1 MHIEFLEIANFR
13 KLLSTRVDFST
24 TTTLFV
30 GANNS
35 GKTSA
40 MLALRRFLSP
50 RRCPFEMHDFTLCH
64 WPTIIALGEAWIAAR
79 NAEKIVDLVV
89 DPWVSALPTLDIW
102 LHAEAGEMHHVR
114 DLIPTLDWE
123 GGRLGVR
130 LRYEP
135 KDLALLYKDYMGAVT
150 DAETMRVAATAARM
164 AENPDADLPVVPPK
178 LTIWPQSLI
187 DFLSKRLS
195 THFTI
200 RAYLLDPDRL
210 IAPVKSLAQPQVL
223 PTGSQPIDGDPLG
236 GLIRVH
242 DIPAQRGFGEESQT
256 VEDDDAPA
264 TSSGSRL
271 SEQLRSYYAKH
282 LDPTKGPDPK
292 DLGAL
297 QAIEAAQDAF
307 DTRLTESFKAAFDE
321 VEGMGYP
328 GVTDPR
334 PRVSTRLKAIDGLN
348 HNAAI
353 SFEVDVIAED
363 GVTTPVLRLPEANN
377 GLGYQN
383 LISMIFRLMSFRDA
397 WMRVGKAST
406 GVTVTTFEPLHLVL
420 VEEPEAHLHAQ
431 VQQVFIK
438 KAYAVLR
445 AHEDLGDSQK
455 LRTQLVVST
464 HSSHVAHETSFS
476 CLRYF
481 RRLPAGM
488 AAKVPVSTV
497 INLSE
502 VFGLGSETERFVTRY
517 LRAQHAD
524 LFFADAAILVEG
536 PAERMLVPNFIR
548 AHYDEL
554 NQCYVTLLEIG
565 GSHAHRLKPLI
576 DHLGLLTLIITDL
589 DTLDSTGGASVQ
601 PAKGAGQKTDN
612 ATLKTW
618 VPKLSNVD
626 DLMRADAGMKTLH
639 EDDDPLFAVRSAYQI
654 PVGVTSPGV
663 VGPEIAY
670 PYTFEDA
677 LAFENLS
684 FFAELDG
691 TGLVHKF
698 RDAIKDGGGAATIG
712 EKMYVALKKGK
723 KAEFALDVME
733 VENFDEIVVPR
744 YIAEGL
750 EWLLAQLKKKQV
762 EILPVVKE
770 KPLLEEGEVN
780 SSVPEDVVA
789 EIEGA
794 NA

>member
-13 KLLSTRVDFST
+13 KLLSTRVDLSS

-64 WPTIIALGEAWIAAR
+64 WPAIITLGESWITAR
-79 NAEKIVDLVV
+79 NAEEVVDLVV
-89 DPWVSALPTLDIW
+89 DPWVSALPMLDLW
-102 LHAEAGEMHHVR
+102 LHVETGEMHHVR

-135 KDLALLYKDYMGAVT
+135 KDLALLYKEFMGAVS
-150 DAETMRVAATAARM
+150 DAETMRAAALAATV
-164 AENPDADLPVVPPK
+164 AENPEADPPATPPK
-178 LTIWPQSLI
+178 LTIWPENLV
-187 DFLSKRLS
+187 DFLGKRLS

-200 RAYLLDPDRL
+200 RAYPLDPGKL
-210 IAPVKSLAQPQVL
+210 VTPAKSLAQPQAL
-223 PTGSQPIDGDPLG
+223 SGGSRPIDGDPLG

-242 DIPAQRGFGEESQT
+242 DIPAQRGFGEEQQA
-256 VEDDDAPA
+256 VEDDDSPA
-264 TSSGSRL
+264 AATGSRL
-271 SEQLRSYYAKH
+271 SDQLRSYYAKH

-307 DTRLTESFKAAFDE
+307 DKRLTESFKAAFTE

-353 SFEVDVIAED
+353 SFEVDVIAGD
-363 GVTTPVLRLPEANN
+363 GAMTPVLRLPEANN

-406 GVTVTTFEPLHLVL
+406 GAVTTTEPLHLVL

-445 AHEDLGDSQK
+445 AHEDLGENKK

-488 AAKVPVSTV
+488 AANVPVSTV

-502 VFGLGSETERFVTRY
+502 VFGPGSETERFVTRY

-554 NQCYVTLLEIG
+554 NQCYITLLEIG

-589 DTLDSTGGASVQ
+589 DTLAETGGASVQ
-601 PAKGAGQKTDN
+601 PAKGAGQKTNN

-618 VPKLSNVD
+618 VPRLDDVD
-626 DLMRADAGMKTLH
+626 DLMRADCGVKTLR
-639 EDDDPLFAVRSAYQI
+639 EDSDPLFAVRAAYQI
-654 PVGVTSPGV
+654 PLGVTSPGI
-663 VGPEIAY
+663 VGPEVAY

-677 LAFENLS
+677 LVFENLS
-684 FFAELDG
+684 FFSEFAG
-691 TGLVHKF
+691 TGLVRKF
-698 RDAIKDGGGAATIG
+698 RDAITDGGGAAAIG
-712 EKMYVALKKGK
+712 ERMYLALKSGK

-733 VENFDEIVVPR
+733 VENFDDIIVPS

-762 EILPVVKE
+762 EILPQIK
-770 KPLLEEGEVN
+770 
-780 SSVPEDVVA
+780 EDVAAAIQQA
-789 EIEGA
+789 EA
-794 NA
+794 

>member
-1 MHIEFLEIANFR
+1 MHIEFVEIANFR
-13 KLLSTRVDFST
+13 KLLSTRVDLSV

-40 MLALRRFLSP
+40 MLAMRRFLSP
-50 RRCPFEMHDFTLCH
+50 RRCVFEMHDFTLCH
-64 WPTIIALGEAWIAAR
+64 WPAIIALGESWIAAR
-79 NAEKIVDLVV
+79 DAEEVVDLVV
-89 DPWVSALPTLDIW
+89 APWVSSLPTLDLW
-102 LHAEAGEMHHVR
+102 LHVETGELHHVR

-135 KDLALLYKDYMGAVT
+135 KDLGLLYKHFMGAVA
-150 DAETMRVAATAARM
+150 DAEAMKSAAIALVA
-164 AENPDADLPVVPPK
+164 AENPDADPQPDPPK
-178 LTIWPQSLI
+178 LTIWPSNLM
-187 DFLSKRLS
+187 DFLGKRLS

-200 RAYLLDPDRL
+200 RAYPLDPAKLVPPAKAQARPQDL
-210 IAPVKSLAQPQVL
+210 PAASLA
-223 PTGSQPIDGDPLG
+223 IEGDPLK

-242 DIPAQRGFGEESQT
+242 DIPAQRGFGEEQSGD
-256 VEDDDAPA
+256 EDDEAPA
-264 TSSGSRL
+264 ASSSNRL
-271 SEQLRSYYAKH
+271 SDQLKGYYSKH

-307 DTRLTESFKAAFDE
+307 DRRLTESFTAAFTE

-348 HNAAI
+348 HSAAV

-363 GVTTPVLRLPEANN
+363 GVATPVLRLPEGNN

-397 WMRVGKAST
+397 WMRVGKASKGAT
-406 GVTVTTFEPLHLVL
+406 IVSTEPLHLVL
-420 VEEPEAHLHAQ
+420 VEEPEAHLHAH

-438 KAYAVLR
+438 KAYDVLR
-445 AHEDLGDSQK
+445 AHDDLIGNEK

-488 AAKVPVSTV
+488 VAKVPVSTV

-502 VFGLGSETERFVTRY
+502 VFGTGSDTERFVTRY

-536 PAERMLVPNFIR
+536 PAERMLIPNFIR
-548 AHYDEL
+548 AKYDEL
-554 NQCYVTLLEIG
+554 NQCYITLLEIG
-565 GSHAHRLKPLI
+565 GSHAHRLKSLI
-576 DHLGLLTLIITDL
+576 DHLGLLTLIVTDL
-589 DTLDSTGGASVQ
+589 DTLDATGGSSAQ
-601 PAKGAGQKTDN
+601 PARGIGQKTNN

-618 VPKLSNVD
+618 VPGTDDVD
-626 DLMRADAGMKTLH
+626 ALMDASAAMKTLG
-639 EDDDPLFAVRSAYQI
+639 EADDPLFAVRVAYQVPL
-654 PVGVTSPGV
+654 PVTPPGATV
-663 VGPEIAY
+663 AETAY

-677 LAFENLS
+677 FVFENLD
-684 FFAELDG
+684 FFATFAG
-691 TGLVHKF
+691 SGLVRKF
-698 RDAIKDGGGAATIG
+698 REAINAGGGAAAIG
-712 EKMYVALKKGK
+712 NRMYGDLKSGK
-723 KAEFALDVME
+723 KAEFALDVIE
-733 VENFDEIVVPR
+733 AEGFNDLIVPR
-744 YIAEGL
+744 YIDEGL
-750 EWLLAQLKKKQV
+750 VWLLAQLKKKRV
-762 EILPVVKE
+762 EILPKV
-770 KPLLEEGEVN
+770 EGTE
-780 SSVPEDVVA
+780 A
-789 EIEGA
+789 
-794 NA
+794 

>member
-1 MHIEFLEIANFR
+1 VHIEFVEIANFR
-13 KLLSTRVDFST
+13 KLLSARVDLSA

-30 GANNS
+30 GPNNS

-40 MLALRRFLSP
+40 MLAMRRFLSP
-50 RRCPFEMHDFTLCH
+50 RRCPFEMHDLTLCH
-64 WPTIIALGEAWIAAR
+64 WPNIIALGETWIAAR
-79 NAEKIVDLVV
+79 DADEVADLTIT
-89 DPWVSALPTLDIW
+89 PWVSLLPTLDLW
-102 LHAEAGEMHHVR
+102 LHVETGEMHHVR

-135 KDLALLYKDYMGAVT
+135 KDLGLLYKDFMGAVT
-150 DAETMRVAATAARM
+150 DAEALRAAAIAAVAA
-164 AENPDADLPVVPPK
+164 ENAGADTQPAPPK
-178 LTIWPQSLI
+178 LTIWPSNLV

-195 THFTI
+195 AHFTI
-200 RAYLLDPDRL
+200 RAYTLDPAQLVR
-210 IAPVKSLAQPQVL
+210 PVKAQALPQELHLATL
-223 PTGSQPIDGDPLG
+223 PIEGDPLK

-242 DIPAQRGFGEESQT
+242 DIPAQRGFGEEQSGDD
-256 VEDDDAPA
+256 DDDAPVS
-264 TSSGSRL
+264 TSSNRL
-271 SEQLRSYYAKH
+271 SDQLRSYYAKH

-307 DTRLTESFKAAFDE
+307 DKRLTESFTAAFSE

-334 PRVSTRLKAIDGLN
+334 PRVSTRLRAIDGLN
-348 HNAAI
+348 HSAAV

-363 GVTTPVLRLPEANN
+363 GVTTPLLRLPEANN

-397 WMRVGKAST
+397 WMRVGKASKS
-406 GVTVTTFEPLHLVL
+406 GVITSTEPLHLVL

-445 AHEDLGDSQK
+445 AHDDLISNDK

-464 HSSHVAHETSFS
+464 HSSHVAHETSFA

-488 AAKVPVSTV
+488 VAKVPVSTV

-502 VFGLGSETERFVTRY
+502 VFGTNNDTERFVTRY

-524 LFFADAAILVEG
+524 LFFADAVILVEG
-536 PAERMLVPNFIR
+536 PAERMLLPNFIR

-554 NQCYVTLLEIG
+554 NQCYITLLEIG
-565 GSHAHRLKPLI
+565 GSHAHRLRSLI
-576 DHLGLLTLIITDL
+576 DHLGLLTLIVTDL
-589 DTLDSTGGASVQ
+589 DTLDETGGVSVQ
-601 PAKGAGQKTDN
+601 PAKGVGQKTNN
-612 ATLKTW
+612 ATLRTW
-618 VPKLSNVD
+618 VPGTDDVD
-626 DLMRADAGMKTLH
+626 TLLDAPAESKIH
-639 EDDDPLFAVRSAYQI
+639 SQPEDQLFAVRVAYQT
-654 PVGVTSPGV
+654 PVAVTLPGADA
-663 VGPEIAY
+663 PEIAL

-677 LAFENLS
+677 LVFENLA
-684 FFAELDG
+684 FFAALKG
-691 TGLVHKF
+691 TGLVRKF
-698 RDAIKDGGGAATIG
+698 SDAIEAGGGAAAIG
-712 EKMYVALKKGK
+712 EQIYLALKTGK
-723 KAEFALDVME
+723 KAEFALDVIE
-733 VENFDEIVVPR
+733 AKGFNDLVVPR

-750 EWLLAQLKKKQV
+750 EWLLRQLKKKRV
-762 EILPVVKE
+762 EILPKV
-770 KPLLEEGEVN
+770 EV
-780 SSVPEDVVA
+780 A
-789 EIEGA
+789 T
-794 NA
+794 

>member
-1 MHIEFLEIANFR
+1 MHIEFVEIANFR
-13 KLLSTRVDFST
+13 RLLSTRIDLSD

-40 MLALRRFLSP
+40 MLAMRRFLSP

-64 WPTIIALGEAWIAAR
+64 WPAIIAFGESWIAAR
-79 NAEKIVDLVV
+79 DAGDVVDLVV
-89 DPWVSALPTLDIW
+89 APWVSALPTLDLW
-102 LHAEAGEMHHVR
+102 LHVEIGEMHHVR
-114 DLIPTLDWE
+114 DLIPTLDWD

-135 KDLALLYKDYMGAVT
+135 KDLDLLFKDFMGAVS
-150 DAETMRVAATAARM
+150 DAEALKAAAIAAAT
-164 AENPDADLPVVPPK
+164 EHPDADPPEGPPK
-178 LTIWPQSLI
+178 LTIWPESLV

-200 RAYLLDPDRL
+200 RAYSLDPAKL
-210 IAPVKSLAQPQVL
+210 AAPDKSQARPQAL
-223 PTGSQPIDGDPLG
+223 PAASLQIEGDSLN

-242 DIPAQRGFGEESQT
+242 DIPAQRGFGEEQSGQ
-256 VEDDDAPA
+256 EDDDAPA
-264 TSSGSRL
+264 SAAGSRL
-271 SEQLRSYYAKH
+271 SDQLRSYYSKH
-282 LDPTKGPDPK
+282 LDPTKGPDPT

-307 DTRLTESFKAAFDE
+307 DKRLTESFKDAFTE

-334 PRVSTRLKAIDGLN
+334 PRVSTKLKAIDGLN
-348 HNAAI
+348 HSAAI
-353 SFEVDVIAED
+353 SFEVDMIAEG
-363 GVTTPVLRLPEANN
+363 GVATPLLRLPEANN

-397 WMRVGKAST
+397 WMRVGKASKGAT
-406 GVTVTTFEPLHLVL
+406 ITSTEPLHLVL

-445 AHEDLGDSQK
+445 AHEDLGMSKK
-455 LRTQLVVST
+455 LSTQLVVST

-488 AAKVPVSTV
+488 VAKVPVSTV

-502 VFGLGSETERFVTRY
+502 VFGPGSDTERFVTRY
-517 LRAQHAD
+517 LRSQHAD

-554 NQCYVTLLEIG
+554 NQCYITLLEIG

-589 DTLDSTGGASVQ
+589 DTLGAGGASVQ
-601 PAKGAGQKTDN
+601 PSRGAKQRTNN

-618 VPKLSNVD
+618 VPGIEDVD
-626 DLMRADAGMKTLH
+626 ALMDAEATAKTLRV
-639 EDDDPLFAVRSAYQI
+639 DGDPLFAVRAAYQT
-654 PVGVTSPGV
+654 PLTVTAPGSAE
-663 VGPEIAY
+663 PETAY

-677 LAFENLS
+677 LAFENLALFS
-684 FFAELDG
+684 TLEG
-691 TGLVHKF
+691 TGLVRKF
-698 RDAIKDGGGAATIG
+698 RDAITAGGSVTAIG
-712 EKMYVALKKGK
+712 ERMYDALKSGK
-723 KAEFALDVME
+723 KAEFALDVLE
-733 VENFDEIVVPR
+733 IEKFDGIVVPR
-744 YIAEGL
+744 YIDEGL
-750 EWLLAQLKKKQV
+750 QWLLKQLKKKQV
-762 EILPVVKE
+762 EILPQAE
-770 KPLLEEGEVN
+770 HGGQ
-780 SSVPEDVVA
+780 PEQA
-789 EIEGA
+789 EQAEA
-794 NA
+794 

>member
-1 MHIEFLEIANFR
+1 VHIEFVEIANFR
-13 KLLSTRVDFST
+13 KLLSTRVDLST

-40 MLALRRFLSP
+40 MLAMRRFLSP
-50 RRCPFEMHDFTLCH
+50 RRCPFEIHDFTLCH
-64 WPTIIALGEAWIAAR
+64 WPAIIALGESWIAAR
-79 NAEKIVDLVV
+79 NAGDVVDLIVA
-89 DPWVSALPTLDIW
+89 PWVSTLPTLDLW
-102 LHAEAGEMHHVR
+102 LHVDTGEMHHVR

-123 GGRLGVR
+123 GGGLGVR

-135 KDLALLYKDYMGAVT
+135 KDLDFLYKDFMEAVSAA
-150 DAETMRVAATAARM
+150 DALKAAAIAESEEQRAAD
-164 AENPDADLPVVPPK
+164 PTSGQPK
-178 LTIWPQSLI
+178 LTIWPANLV
-187 DFLSKRLS
+187 DFLGRRLA

-200 RAYLLDPDRL
+200 RAYSLDPANL
-210 IAPVKSLAQPQVL
+210 AAPDKLQARPQALPASSL
-223 PTGSQPIDGDPLG
+223 PIEGDPLN

-242 DIPAQRGFGEESQT
+242 DIPAQRGFGEGQSVQ
-256 VEDDDAPA
+256 EDDDTPASAP
-264 TSSGSRL
+264 GSRL
-271 SEQLRSYYAKH
+271 SDQLRSYYSKH
-282 LDPTKGPDPK
+282 LDPTKGPDPA

-307 DTRLTESFKAAFDE
+307 DERLTESFKDAFAE

-348 HNAAI
+348 HSAAV
-353 SFEVDVIAED
+353 SFEVDMIAEG
-363 GVTTPVLRLPEANN
+363 GVATPLLRLPEANN

-397 WMRVGKAST
+397 WMRVGKASK
-406 GVTVTTFEPLHLVL
+406 GAKVTRTEPLHLVL

-438 KAYAVLR
+438 KAYTVLR
-445 AHEDLGDSQK
+445 AHEDLGESRK

-502 VFGLGSETERFVTRY
+502 VFGPSNETERFVTRY

-548 AHYDEL
+548 AHYDKL
-554 NQCYVTLLEIG
+554 NQCYITLLEIG

-589 DTLDSTGGASVQ
+589 DTLDGTSGASVQ
-601 PAKGAGQKTDN
+601 PSKGANQKTNN

-618 VPKLSNVD
+618 VPGVD
-626 DLMRADAGMKTLH
+626 EVDALMEADAASKTLQV
-639 EDDDPLFAVRSAYQI
+639 DGDPLFAVRAAYQT
-654 PVGVTSPGV
+654 PVAVTVPASAGSEV
-663 VGPEIAY
+663 AY

-677 LAFENLS
+677 LALENLAVFS
-684 FFAELDG
+684 TLEGA
-691 TGLVHKF
+691 GLVRKF
-698 RDAIKDGGGAATIG
+698 RDAITAGGSITEISGR
-712 EKMYVALKKGK
+712 MYDALKSGK
-723 KAEFALDVME
+723 KAEFALDVIKSE
-733 VENFDEIVVPR
+733 EFDDLIVPS

-750 EWLLAQLKKKQV
+750 EWLLQQLKKKQV
-762 EILPVVKE
+762 EILTQADQGGQPQQQKQ
-770 KPLLEEGEVN
+770 
-780 SSVPEDVVA
+780 A
-789 EIEGA
+789 ET
-794 NA
+794 